1 VGSLVRFIMRSRTYA
16 ISVAVLGM
24 LVPPF
29 SFVSGGIIGAT
40 ALRRGVADGTLIL
53 VLCVAVPALVMTF
66 WSVGYQPVIV
76 FALFTG
82 IPVILLAQVL
92 RRTASEAI
100 TLTAAGA
107 VAALVLAG
115 IHLLTSDPVAWLGAK
130 LESLIVQPIR
140 DTRPD
145 ASPEMLELLGAIVEA
160 LSVPAATVSGFMM
173 IALLTL
179 WLGRWMQAVLDNPG
193 GFGKEFRELRLD
205 RRVAYAGVALA
216 LLAIV
221 AGRFAAGLFPAW
233 FVIVINMYT
242 IQGIALVHG
251 VVHKRR
257 ASAGWLAVM
266 YVGLVLFSPIASL
279 GLALAGISDTWF
291 DFRRRWGAGT

>member
-1 VGSLVRFIMRSRTYA
+1 MRSRTHA

-29 SFVSGGIIGAT
+29 SFISGAIVGAT
-40 ALRRGVADGTLIL
+40 ALRRGIADSAL
-53 VLCVAVPALVMTF
+53 VLALCVAVPGLVMTL

-82 IPVILLAQVL
+82 IPVIALAQVL
-92 RRTASEAI
+92 RGTASEGIA
-100 TLTAAGA
+100 LTAAGA
-107 VAALVLAG
+107 LSALVLAG
-115 IHLLTSDPVAWLGAK
+115 IHLLTKDPGRWLGAR
-130 LESLIVQPIR
+130 LDSLLVQPIR
-140 DTRPD
+140 DARPD
-145 ASPEMLELLGAIVEA
+145 APEEMLEVLGHIVDA

-179 WLGRWMQAVLDNPG
+179 WLARWMQAVLDNPG

-205 RRVAYAGVALA
+205 RRIAYAGVVVA
-216 LLAIV
+216 LLAIL
-221 AGRFAAGLFPAW
+221 AGGFADGLFPAW
-233 FVIVINMYT
+233 FVIVINMFT
-242 IQGIALVHG
+242 IQGIAVVHG
-251 VVHKRR
+251 VVHKRQ

-266 YVGLVLFSPIASL
+266 YAGLVLFSPIASL
-279 GLALAGISDTWF
+279 GLAMAGISDTWF

>member
-1 VGSLVRFIMRSRTYA
+1 MRFILRSRTHA

-29 SFVSGGIIGAT
+29 SFVSGSIIGAM
-40 ALRRGVADGTLIL
+40 ALRRGIADSALTLA
-53 VLCVAVPALVMTF
+53 LCVAVPALIMTL

-92 RRTASEAI
+92 RQTASEAI

-107 VAALVLAG
+107 MSALVLAG
-115 IHLLTSDPVAWLGAK
+115 IHLLAKDPVAWLGAK
-130 LESLIVQPIR
+130 LEFLIVQPIR

-145 ASPEMLELLGAIVEA
+145 ASPEVLEMLGAIVEA

-173 IALLTL
+173 IAMLTL
-179 WLGRWMQAVLDNPG
+179 WLARWMQAVLDNPG

-205 RRVAYAGVALA
+205 RRVAYTGVMLA
-216 LLAIV
+216 LLAIL
-221 AGRFAAGLFPAW
+221 AGNFASGLFPAW

-251 VVHKRR
+251 IVHKRR
-257 ASAGWLAVM
+257 ASTGWLAVM
-266 YVGLVLFSPIASL
+266 YVGLVLFSPITSL

-291 DFRRRWGAGT
+291 DYRRRWGAGA

>member
-1 VGSLVRFIMRSRTYA
+1 VRFILRSRTHA
-16 ISVAVLGM
+16 ISAAVLGM

-40 ALRRGVADGTLIL
+40 ALRRGIVDSALIL
-53 VLCVAVPALVMTF
+53 VLCIAVPALVMTL

-92 RRTASEAI
+92 RRTASEAV

-107 VAALVLAG
+107 MSALVLAG
-115 IHLLTSDPVAWLGAK
+115 IHLLAKDPVAWLGGK
-130 LESLIVQPIR
+130 LEFLIVQPIR
-140 DTRPD
+140 DARPD
-145 ASPEMLELLGAIVEA
+145 ASPELLEMLGAVVEA

-173 IALLTL
+173 IAMLTL
-179 WLGRWMQAVLDNPG
+179 WLARWMQAVLDNPG

-205 RRVAYAGVALA
+205 RRVAYTGVVLA
-216 LLAIV
+216 LLAIL
-221 AGRFAAGLFPAW
+221 AGNFAAGLFPAW

-251 VVHKRR
+251 VVHKRQ

-266 YVGLVLFSPIASL
+266 YAGLVLFSPIASL

-291 DFRRRWGAGT
+291 DYRRRWGAGA

>member
-1 VGSLVRFIMRSRTYA
+1 VGSLVRFIMRSRAHA

-29 SFVSGGIIGAT
+29 SFVSGGIISAT
-40 ALRRGVADGTLIL
+40 ALRRGIADSVLIL
-53 VLCVAVPALVMTF
+53 ALCVAVPALVMTL

-92 RRTASEAI
+92 RQTASEAV

-107 VAALVLAG
+107 MSALVLAG
-115 IHLLTSDPVAWLGAK
+115 IHLLTRDPVAWLGER
-130 LESLIVQPIR
+130 LELLIVQPIR

-145 ASPEMLELLGAIVEA
+145 ASPELLDMLGAIVHA

-173 IALLTL
+173 IAMLTL

-205 RRVAYAGVALA
+205 RRVAYAGVTLA
-216 LLAIV
+216 LLAIL
-221 AGRFAAGLFPAW
+221 AGNFAAGLFPAW

-251 VVHKRR
+251 VVHGRR

-266 YVGLVLFSPIASL
+266 YVGLVLFSPMTSL

-291 DFRRRWGAGT
+291 DYRRRWGTGA